1 MTDPHGSGTAVPA
14 NGLADASGQGNHW
27 TTNGIGAIDFVA
39 DSPENNFCTY
49 NPLDAK
55 GQDNTFSEGALKVV
69 VAAQNTDEQTTATF
83 GVSSG
88 KWYWEHRLN
97 STGTSDA
104 GYFKIGLRGT
114 DGAGSAWTVRGTDG
128 EIQDSSGATGS
139 SSVSYTTNN
148 VIGIYLDMDNKKWYV
163 SVDGSLQNSANLTN
177 GTGFLH
183 SNLTGEVR
191 PFILNA
197 SSGGTHTGQGNFGQ
211 DSTFSGLESAGGNA
225 DSNGQGDFH
234 SSVHSGYL
242 ALCSANLPE
251 PTIGPN
257 SDTRSVNHF
266 GTLTYTGNGTGS
278 GSTNNIRSGDVSNG
292 VGGEIDFKPDFT
304 WIKSR
309 SNAQNHNLFDSNR
322 GAGIVLYSQLDYDE
336 ADTSAFFTSFEDKGF
351 NLAQNGGD
359 TNFNNYTYVAWN
371 WKANGGTTSSNSN
384 GSITSTV
391 QANTDAGF
399 SIVTWT
405 GNATLNSS
413 VGHGLNSAP
422 EIYIIKNRDDNSTNW
437 AVPTTVIDGTHDVG
451 YLNLSNGYGAHGVTL
466 PTSSIVYLS
475 GANNQNGSGDKM
487 LMYCFHSVEGF
498 SKFATYEGN
507 QDTDG
512 TFVYTGFRPAWLMIK
527 DADTSGYNWYMYDN
541 TRLGYN
547 PNSIYSLANGTA
559 AAETNYSGDSVDF
572 LSNGFKLRTLASGRG
587 TNRSVTYL
595 YLAFAETPFKFANA
609 R

>member
-1 MTDPHGSGTAVPA
+1 
-14 NGLADASGQGNHW
+14 
-27 TTNGIGAIDFVA
+27 
-39 DSPENNFCTY
+39 
-49 NPLDAK
+49 
-55 GQDNTFSEGALKVV
+55 
-69 VAAQNTDEQTTATF
+69 
-83 GVSSG
+83 
-88 KWYWEHRLN
+88 
-97 STGTSDA
+97 
-104 GYFKIGLRGT
+104 
-114 DGAGSAWTVRGTDG
+114 
-128 EIQDSSGATGS
+128 
-139 SSVSYTTNN
+139 
-148 VIGIYLDMDNKKWYV
+148 
-163 SVDGSLQNSANLTN
+163 
-177 GTGFLH
+177 
-183 SNLTGEVR
+183 
-191 PFILNA
+191 
-197 SSGGTHTGQGNFGQ
+197 
-211 DSTFSGLESAGGNA
+211 
-225 DSNGQGDFH
+225 
-234 SSVHSGYL
+234 
-242 ALCSANLPE
+242 
-251 PTIGPN
+251 
-257 SDTRSVNHF
+257 
-266 GTLTYTGNGTGS
+266 TGNGTGS

-527 DADTSGYNWYMYDN
+527 DAD
-541 TRLGYN
+541 
-547 PNSIYSLANGTA
+547 
-559 AAETNYSGDSVDF
+559 
-572 LSNGFKLRTLASGRG
+572 
-587 TNRSVTYL
+587 
-595 YLAFAETPFKFANA
+595 
-609 R
+609 